1 MRQILLFL
9 LLGALILPGCSK
21 PQKAEVPPPSVT
33 VAPAVTGSIISESE
47 IIGQAVAYDSVDLI
61 ARVDG
66 FQMKTCFEYG
76 QFVKK
81 DQMLFEIEKDQYQA
95 KVEAAQ
101 GALAKAQAQAK
112 NAEIN
117 YKRQKTLFEQNAVA
131 EKNFDDAEQVY
142 GEAKAN
148 VLSTQADL
156 DMANINLGYTDIK
169 CPFDGKIGIANYSD
183 GNFVGPISG
192 KLANVVRIDPM
203 YVQFY
208 VSEVDVLSLSLERL
222 KNNSKSMKDYIKVRL
237 QFQSGTMYKEEGTLT
252 FSDNT
257 INTSTGTLMVRATFS
272 NPDKILVPG
281 MYMKVFLVDTRE
293 LQSLLIPQPAIQ
305 EGQAGKAV
313 LVVGKDGKVS
323 QRMIKTGIKSGARIQ
338 VTEGLKEG
346 ELVIVEGLQKVKLG
360 QIVQTVVD
368 ESYTMNKKDS
378 IPDGNAKP
386 AEKKDV
392 PEPKAPPGEKSDAK

>member
-1 MRQILLFL
+1 MFS
-9 LLGALILPGCSK
+9 GCSK

-33 VAPAVTGSIISESE
+33 VAPAVTGSVISESE

-117 YKRQKTLFEQNAVA
+117 FRRQKTLFEQNAVA
-131 EKNFDDAEQVY
+131 EKNFDDAEQIF

-156 DMANINLGYTDIK
+156 DMAKINLGYTDIK
-169 CPFDGKIGIANYSD
+169 CPFDGKIGIASYSD
-183 GNFVGPISG
+183 GNFVGPASG
-192 KLANVVRIDPM
+192 KLANVVRINPM

-208 VSEVDVLSLSLERL
+208 VSEVDVINLSIERL
-222 KNNSKSMKDYIKVRL
+222 KNNSDSMKEYIKVRL
-237 QFQSGTMYKEEGTLT
+237 QFQNGVMYKEDGTLT
-252 FSDNT
+252 FADNT
-257 INTSTGTLMVRATFS
+257 INTSTGTLLVRATFQ
-272 NPDKILVPG
+272 NPDKMLIPG
-281 MYMKVFLVDTRE
+281 MYMKVFLVDKRQLE
-293 LQSLLIPQPAIQ
+293 SLLIPQPAIQ
-305 EGQAGKAV
+305 ESQAGKSV
-313 LVVGKDGKVS
+313 LVVGKDSKVS

-338 VTEGLKEG
+338 VTEGLQAG
-346 ELVIVEGLQKVKLG
+346 ELVIVEGLQKVRPG
-360 QIVQTVVD
+360 QVVQTVID
-368 ESYTMNKKDS
+368 QSYTMNKEES
-378 IPDGNAKP
+378 IPDDNAKP
-386 AEKKDV
+386 AEKKD
-392 PEPKAPPGEKSDAK
+392 APGAKSPSGEKPDAK